1 METSAAHTLSH
12 AVRPVETVLLVEDDQ
27 RVNTLIGSVLR
38 RSGYTVLDALHGE
51 AALEIA
57 RTHDGPIHL
66 LLADVVMPGMNG
78 RELSEQVTA
87 ARTETRVLFMSG
99 YPDDAV
105 VRQGIQTASVHFIQK
120 PFSMEALVAKI
131 RAALA

>member
-1 METSAAHTLSH
+1 MARSLHVRLDDASA
-12 AVRPVETVLLVEDDQ
+12 
-27 RVNTLIGSVLR
+27 
-38 RSGYTVLDALHGE
+38 
-51 AALEIA
+51 AALEIV

-78 RELSEQVTA
+78 RELSEHVTA
-87 ARTETRVLFMSG
+87 ARAETRVLFMSG
-99 YPDDAV
+99 YPDDAI

-131 RAALA
+131 RAALV